1 MNGELSYE
9 ILNIRYWNGCYRSVN
24 DCIWNQKK
32 GRCSSQVVG
41 KITGVHESVG
51 TDSEGSKDYSYSA
64 EYEYVVDGKT
74 YKGYGGRSY
83 SSSGKINVGGDIDI
97 FYNPEKPDDNYT
109 KGGVKIWPYFA
120 FAMFFFGTLSI
131 LNAF

>member
-1 MNGELSYE
+1 MRFL
-9 ILNIRYWNGCYRSVN
+9 ILGIGMVAIGVLTIVFGIR
-24 DCIWNQKK
+24 KK
-32 GRCSSQVVG
+32 GRCSTKIVG